1 MRRLVV
7 ALCVLIMA
15 ATAWAAPITL
25 TVVNSGNMGFPEG
38 EDFRGYASINE
49 KIAGDF
55 EKAHPGVKVT
65 IIVRDQKQGSLPV
78 DAMMAKGT
86 PPDVWLDAEGYF
98 ANYLNAEYAV
108 PLEKYIDTKIFQK
121 DLIEKF
127 SRNGHVYALPEI
139 QVAGGFAINLDMLD
153 AIGYKLPEQKDWTTD
168 EFLNLGAKLKSVG
181 IPLTMIMG
189 KGGFNTWDN
198 VWLFAF
204 GAEFFKNRDYSK
216 TTINSK
222 EAVTALDYIKKLIDL
237 GYAYPNPVEVND
249 DDGVEL
255 YTTAKVFSC
264 MMQNG
269 HADGWI
275 PAQIKAGKLAKAFK
289 YTFIEVPH
297 APGRAHTPV
306 YGYQLIAVG
315 HATKDEARNKLVAEL
330 TAVVSGKEMQYYNQI
345 LSGGF
350 PTIINWAGAGLG
362 MASIDSYKAISKLPA
377 QAGYFEEFPAN
388 PKGAECKR
396 IWRTMT
402 ESFVRGKMTAQQM
415 LAQFEVEANKI
426 LAAK

>member
-1 MRRLVV
+1 MKRLVLV
-7 ALCVLIMA
+7 LCVLILA
-15 ATAWAAPITL
+15 ATAWSAPITL
-25 TVVNSGNMGFPEG
+25 TVVNSGNLPFITG
-38 EDFRGYASINE
+38 EDFRGYATVNE
-49 KIAGDF
+49 KIVGDF

-98 ANYLNAEYAV
+98 VNYLNAEYAV
-108 PLEKYIDTKIFQK
+108 PLEKYIDVKIFQK

-127 SRNGHVYALPEI
+127 TRNGHVYALPEI
-139 QVAGGFAINLDMLD
+139 QVAGGFALNMDMLA
-153 AIGYKLPEQKDWTTD
+153 AIGYKLPEVKDWTTD
-168 EFLNLGAKLKSVG
+168 EFLNLGAKLKAVG

-189 KGGFNTWDN
+189 KGGFNGWDN
-198 VWLFAF
+198 VFMFAF
-204 GAEFFKNRDYSK
+204 GAEFFKGTDYSK
-216 TTINSK
+216 TVLNSK
-222 EAVTALDYIKKLIDL
+222 EALAALEYIKKLIDL

-255 YTTAKVFSC
+255 FTTAKVFSC

-269 HADGWI
+269 HTDGWI
-275 PAQIKAGKLAKAFK
+275 PAQLQAGKLAKEFK
-289 YTFIEVPH
+289 VFFAEVPH

-306 YGYQLIAVG
+306 YGYQTIAVG
-315 HATKDEARNKLVAEL
+315 HVSKDEKRNKLVAEL
-330 TAVVSGKEMQYYNQI
+330 TLAVSGKEMQWYNQV

-350 PTIINWAGAGLG
+350 STIPGWSTNLG
-362 MASIDSYKAISKLPA
+362 MAGKDSYQSISKLPA
-377 QAGYFEEFPAN
+377 QAGYFYDFPAT

-396 IWRTMT
+396 VWKTLT
-402 ESFVRGKMTAQQM
+402 EQWVRGKLTSQQ
-415 LAQFEVEANKI
+415 LLDQFEVEANKI